1 MTDLRASG
9 AAEPVGT
16 RANALEV
23 RDLVTGYERTTILR
37 GVSLDVPA
45 GEITALV
52 GPNGAGKTTLLRAVS
67 GFLPCSRGTIALF
80 GTDVTKLAPYR
91 RFERGLC
98 HVPEGRG
105 VFRSLTVRENL
116 VMQAKKGHEREAIDR
131 AAATFPV
138 LYERRNQTAGT
149 LSGGE
154 QQMLA
159 MAAAYVRNPSLILVD
174 EASLGLA
181 PVIVDQVFGFLE
193 QVTSE
198 GAALLI
204 VDQFVTRA
212 LEMATTAYVL
222 RQGEIT
228 YTGAAAEL
236 LDSGLFSQ
244 YLGD

>member
-1 MTDLRASG
+1 
-9 AAEPVGT
+9 
-16 RANALEV
+16 
-23 RDLVTGYERTTILR
+23 
-37 GVSLDVPA
+37 
-45 GEITALV
+45 
-52 GPNGAGKTTLLRAVS
+52 
-67 GFLPCSRGTIALF
+67 
-80 GTDVTKLAPYR
+80 
-91 RFERGLC
+91 
-98 HVPEGRG
+98 
-105 VFRSLTVRENL
+105 
-116 VMQAKKGHEREAIDR
+116 MQARRGHEREAIER
-131 AAATFPV
+131 AAAAFPV
-138 LYERRNQTAGT
+138 LYERLNQTAGT

-181 PVIVDQVFGFLE
+181 PVIVDQVFAFLR

-222 RQGEIT
+222 RQGEIS
-228 YTGAAAEL
+228 YRGAAAEL
-236 LDSGLFSQ
+236 LDGALFSQ

>member
-1 MTDLRASG
+1 
-9 AAEPVGT
+9 
-16 RANALEV
+16 
-23 RDLVTGYERTTILR
+23 
-37 GVSLDVPA
+37 
-45 GEITALV
+45 
-52 GPNGAGKTTLLRAVS
+52 
-67 GFLPCSRGTIALF
+67 
-80 GTDVTKLAPYR
+80 
-91 RFERGLC
+91 
-98 HVPEGRG
+98 VPEGRG
-105 VFRSLTVRENL
+105 VFRSLSVRENL
-116 VMQAKKGHEREAIDR
+116 VMQAKRGHEREAIDR
-131 AAATFPV
+131 AADAFPV
-138 LYERRNQTAGT
+138 LYERLNQSAGT

-159 MAAAYVRNPSLILVD
+159 MASSYVRNPKLILVD

-181 PVIVDQVFGFLE
+181 PVIVDQVFSFLR

-228 YTGAAAEL
+228 YTGAADAL
-236 LDSGLFSQ
+236 LDGGLFSQ